1 MDSHYID
8 TRFREELDGLEV
20 NPPVEAWLAISEGI
34 ESKPW
39 RRRIPLLLS
48 YAAAIA
54 ALVVA
59 AFSFWFFVT
68 DEGEGDLL
76 IASEALPQ
84 PMEPIAALAFDG
96 VTDLPLMISEES
108 IAFAT
113 PERIPDFTS
122 DQLSPM
128 LLARTQDIRLLQPET
143 SSRLEIRRPARFPAE
158 ETTAGQLAY
167 FAVEE
172 DYPQLAVLPEQ
183 KPAKASG
190 FSLGAH
196 FAPQYNYRHLADNGS
211 SMYAE
216 IPFSSLESQI
226 LTFSAGLSVYY
237 RLSPNWIIQT
247 GMNYN
252 NMGQFVR
259 DIHAYQHVNNLPLY
273 HQSQQIITSM
283 GNITIN
289 DPYHHFD
296 DARSSR
302 VSSKQTLDNLDMKS
316 LHKSGDGL
324 TQVFRFAEVPL
335 LVRYQLISKN
345 AGLQLKGGF
354 AASYLLQKDVYMG
367 TDLMQSPIGE
377 THGIE
382 MFNLSLV
389 GGFALNIPVIGG
401 MSLHMEPT
409 MQYFI
414 QPFVHENHRARVL
427 PYSFSLQTGVSYRF

>member
-39 RRRIPLLLS
+39 RRRMPLLLG

-54 ALVVA
+54 AMVVA
-59 AFSFWFFVT
+59 AFSFWFFAIE
-68 DEGEGDLL
+68 EGESDLM
-76 IASEALPQ
+76 IASRALPQ
-84 PMEPIAALAFDG
+84 PMEPIAVFETDG
-96 VTDLPLMISEES
+96 ITGLSATNSEES
-108 IAFAT
+108 RVFT
-113 PERIPDFTS
+113 LPERIPGS
-122 DQLSPM
+122 PADQIGPM
-128 LLARTQDIRLLQPET
+128 LLAQTHDLKLLQPEAP
-143 SSRLEIRRPARFPAE
+143 SKLEIRRPVQLPLAE
-158 ETTAGQLAY
+158 TSVEH
-167 FAVEE
+167 FAFFVLE
-172 DYPQLAVLPEQ
+172 DDHSPLAVLPESR
-183 KPAKASG
+183 PAKASG

-226 LTFSAGLSVYY
+226 LTFTAGLSVYY

-247 GMNYN
+247 GVNYN

-259 DIHAYQHVNNLPLY
+259 DIHAYHHVNNLPLY

-283 GNITIN
+283 GNIMIN

-296 DARSSR
+296 DTRSSR
-302 VSSKQTLDNLDMKS
+302 VSSKQTLDNFDMKS

-335 LVRYQLISKN
+335 LIRYQLFNRN
-345 AGLQLKGGF
+345 AGLQLKGGV

-377 THGIE
+377 TYGIE

-389 GGFALNIPVIGG
+389 GGFALNIPVVGG

-409 MQYFI
+409 IQYFI